1 METAPIPPRHSSV
14 HTDPALADFAKWLG
28 QRGMND
34 LAQAARDTGSAS
46 ALGLD
51 LELPGPVGERNLYAL
66 HPRGNIL
73 LVPQTET
80 GLYRQMMAALATG
93 NTVYIDE
100 ASELRN
106 VLKDIPASVAVRT
119 VWTKTGKST
128 HRLPVRWW
136 KGALNAS

>member
-1 METAPIPPRHSSV
+1 
-14 HTDPALADFAKWLG
+14 LKDFAKWLG

-34 LAQAARDTGSAS
+34 LAQSARDIGSAS

-80 GLYRQMMAALATG
+80 GLYRQMTAALATG

-100 ASELRN
+100 ASGLRN
-106 VLKDIPASVAVRT
+106 LLNDLPVSVAMRT
-119 VWTKTGKST
+119 VWTSDWEGDA
-128 HRLPVRWW
+128 PFA
-136 KGALNAS
+136 GALIEGDSSRIVEINKRLATLPGPL